1 MGIQRRIEGHLGLD
15 SPEKLARHIGD
26 PRMLAEELDTFQTL
40 VLEMESQRS
49 ELLLKHPDQ
58 WVAIG
63 KGGIVAAADTMGD
76 LFNILDEKGIRREDV
91 FHDYMDTNPRTL
103 LL

>member
-1 MGIQRRIEGHLGLD
+1 MDTRQTEMGSACPKSVDTLIG
-15 SPEKLARHIGD
+15 HIGD
-26 PRMLAEELDTFQTL
+26 PRVLTEELDTFQTL
-40 VLEMESQRS
+40 VLKMESQRS

-63 KGGIVAAADTMGD
+63 KDGIVAAADTMRD
-76 LFNILDEKGIRREDV
+76 LFNMLDEKGIRREDV

>member
-1 MGIQRRIEGHLGLD
+1 
-15 SPEKLARHIGD
+15 
-26 PRMLAEELDTFQTL
+26 MLAEDLDKFETL
-40 VLEMESQRS
+40 VLEMENQRS

-76 LFNILDEKGIRREDV
+76 LNILDEKGIRREDV

>member
-1 MGIQRRIEGHLGLD
+1 
-15 SPEKLARHIGD
+15 
-26 PRMLAEELDTFQTL
+26 MLAEDLDKFENL

-63 KGGIVAAADTMGD
+63 KDEVVATADTMGD
-76 LFNILDEKGIRREDV
+76 LFRLLDEKGIRREDV
-91 FHDYMDTNPRTL
+91 FHDYMDTNLRTL

>member
-1 MGIQRRIEGHLGLD
+1 
-15 SPEKLARHIGD
+15 
-26 PRMLAEELDTFQTL
+26 MLAEELDTFQTL
-40 VLEMESQRS
+40 VLKMEDQRS
-49 ELLLKHPDQ
+49 ELVLKHPDQ

-63 KGGIVAAADTMGD
+63 KDGIVAAADTMGD
-76 LFNILDEKGIRREDV
+76 LFKMLDEKGIRREDV